1 MKPDYVTPFLNP
13 NRHFVLLAAK
23 VHWTIC
29 LSLATSGKGLTIAS
43 LKYFKLNSCLYVVS
57 DCHAGEGLRPNSLNS
72 FSNQVAKIEKDWKIS
87 YKNIY
92 FCKSFTAGKPVGFFR
107 AFIVP
112 LSS

>member
-29 LSLATSGKGLTIAS
+29 LSLATSGKGLTIAP
-43 LKYFKLNSCLYVVS
+43 LKYFK
-57 DCHAGEGLRPNSLNS
+57 LNS
-72 FSNQVAKIEKDWKIS
+72 FSNQVAKIEKDWKIF

-92 FCKSFTAGKPVGFFR
+92 FCKSFTAGKPVGYFCAHHALMFDNLLAVCR
-107 AFIVP
+107 I
-112 LSS
+112 